1 MTERKTFN
9 QMREVLLADPVAR
22 EMVERE
28 ASMLIAMSRL
38 LNQIDELR
46 ADKGWTK
53 ADLARAAG
61 MHPSNLRKM
70 LSSGEKNIELETLIK
85 LLNALEV
92 EITLSPRKVK
102 VDSVKPRTVPQAHAR
117 LNKTK
122 KETQSVLT
130 SSR

>member
-1 MTERKTFN
+1 MTERKSFS
-9 QMREVLLADPVAR
+9 QMRKVLLADPATR
-22 EMVERE
+22 EVVERE

-38 LNQIDELR
+38 LNQIDQLR

-70 LSSGEKNIELETLIK
+70 LSTGEKNIELGTLIK
-85 LLNALEV
+85 LLSALEV
-92 EITLSPRKVK
+92 EITLSPRKVQ
-102 VDSVKPRTVPQAHAR
+102 VDAPKPRTLPQAHAR

-130 SSR
+130 LSR

>member
-9 QMREVLLADPVAR
+9 QMRKELLADPATKELVQ
-22 EMVERE
+22 RE
-28 ASMLIAMSRL
+28 ASMLIAISRL

-46 ADKGWTK
+46 VGEGWTK

-85 LLNALEV
+85 LLHALDV
-92 EITLSPRKVK
+92 EITLSPRKVTA
-102 VDSVKPRTVPQAHAR
+102 DSAKPRTVPQAQE
-117 LNKTK
+117 LELKM
-122 KETQSVLT
+122 SDPLT
-130 SSR
+130 